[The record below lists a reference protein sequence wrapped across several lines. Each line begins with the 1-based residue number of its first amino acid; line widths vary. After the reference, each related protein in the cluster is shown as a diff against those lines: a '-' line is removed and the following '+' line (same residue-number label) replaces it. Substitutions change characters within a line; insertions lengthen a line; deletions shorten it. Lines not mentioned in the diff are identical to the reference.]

1 MSLRSDVQWK
11 QDIWKIVRSSP
22 CDYTFQINRHEY
34 QGVPFTYSGSDEG
47 NTGVYYAKPTRAVRD
62 LFQQVAN
69 GSCLSPLE
77 LDDQTLFWNE
87 LRSRFS
93 SQRAVFFH
101 EAVNGSSAHPAWQMK
116 LPAETLSF
124 CPFDPYQIAS
134 GWAVRVTDEARK
146 ALGVL
151 LVHANYGR
159 RLRTCRGSGIGTVC
173 LHRSSM
179 DEVSF
184 PGSNSKH
191 VR

>member
-151 LVHANYGR
+151 LVHANYLVGKRSKVENLQRIGYWDCLPAQKQHGR
-159 RLRTCRGSGIGTVC
+159 GQFSW
-173 LHRSSM
+173 
-179 DEVSF
+179 
-184 PGSNSKH
+184 
-191 VR
+191 